1 MLMNDLL
8 SYDNRYKVLSNSTVY
23 LIDNSTYE
31 IYDKLLFNITEII
44 NGTQPKLEN
53 KDISLMINL
62 QSEQNLE
69 AELGCVIDKIGLKNY
84 LLNCKS
90 NKSAELNLQSA
101 VSFID
106 NNDILII
113 NFNKGANTIVEL
125 NDTKSYNRFFFSTK
139 QWVLNQALLQL
150 LLLL

>member
-1 MLMNDLL
+1 
-8 SYDNRYKVLSNSTVY
+8 
-23 LIDNSTYE
+23 
-31 IYDKLLFNITEII
+31 
-44 NGTQPKLEN
+44 
-53 KDISLMINL
+53 MINL

-69 AELGCVIDKIGLKNY
+69 TELGCVIDKIGLKNY

-125 NDTKSYNRFFFSTK
+125 NDTKSYNRI
-139 QWVLNQALLQL
+139 
-150 LLLL
+150 

>member
-8 SYDNRYKVLSNSTVY
+8 SYDNRYNVLSNSTVY
-23 LIDNSTYE
+23 LMDNSTYE
-31 IYDKLLFNITEII
+31 IYNKLLFNITGII